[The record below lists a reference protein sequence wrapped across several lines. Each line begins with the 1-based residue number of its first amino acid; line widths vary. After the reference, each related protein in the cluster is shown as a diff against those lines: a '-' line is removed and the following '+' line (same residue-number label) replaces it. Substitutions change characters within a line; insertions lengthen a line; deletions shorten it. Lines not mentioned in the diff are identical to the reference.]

1 VHMHQCMDVTRA
13 QARVTHSLANAV
25 ACTTVASHLH
35 GYRSRVV
42 ATIIVLGNVI
52 SLHVQRR

>member
-1 VHMHQCMDVTRA
+1 MHQCMDVTRA

-42 ATIIVLGNVI
+42 ATINVLGNVI